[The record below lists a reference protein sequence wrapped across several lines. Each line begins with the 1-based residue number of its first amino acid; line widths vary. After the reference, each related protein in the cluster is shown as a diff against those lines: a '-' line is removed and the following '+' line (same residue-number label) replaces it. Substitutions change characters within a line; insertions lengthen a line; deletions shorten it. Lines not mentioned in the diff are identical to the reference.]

1 MANKLRPI
9 SVPIPRLKRDIGL
22 GDVVK
27 KVTAAAG
34 MRPCSGC
41 GRRAA
46 ALNRAVTFR
55 AAAARGK

>member
-1 MANKLRPI
+1 MSNKLRPI
-9 SVPIPRLKRDIGL
+9 SVPIPRLKRDVGL

-34 MRPCSGC
+34 IRTCGGC
-41 GRRAA
+41 ARRAA

-55 AAAARGK
+55 ATRAK

>member
-1 MANKLRPI
+1 MSKKLRPI

-27 KVTAAAG
+27 KATAAVG
-34 MRPCSGC
+34 LRPCGGC
-41 GRRAA
+41 SKRAA

-55 AAAARGK
+55 ASRGK